1 MKEIEKLYTKEE
13 IKLIISNLEN
23 IINFYRKIEKYEHD
37 LFSWLWNF
45 FNNFDEETV
54 DFQTV
59 FTWFSSLTMNELI
72 KNISFKKE
80 NEKKEIIEILE
91 LHLYW
96 ELSTNNFNKENNF
109 NIQSW
114 LNNKYYKI
122 IDDKSFLEYVE
133 DILKNLKK

>member
-1 MKEIEKLYTKEE
+1 MKEVENLYTKEE

-23 IINFYRKIEKYEHD
+23 IISFYRKIEKYEHD
-37 LFSWLWNF
+37 LFTWLWNF
-45 FNNFDEETV
+45 FNNFDEETT